1 MNAESPEHQAYRA
14 ILAQHQELKA
24 LLARIDDALA
34 ARKATIPEV
43 GDLLGQLG
51 DRLVKHFATE
61 EDGGYFAEALA
72 HAPQLVSKANQ
83 LLAQHPKMRTQA
95 QRFVVELDGPGA
107 GGADAWWEETSRR
120 FRAFREELLKHE
132 TRENALLQEA
142 YSRDIGSHD

>member
-1 MNAESPEHQAYRA
+1 MNAESPEQQAFRA

-24 LLARIDDALA
+24 LLARIDEALA
-34 ARKATIPEV
+34 AREATIPQV
-43 GDLLGQLG
+43 GELLAELG

-72 HAPQLVSKANQ
+72 HAPQLVSKANR
-83 LLAQHPKMRTQA
+83 LLAQHPMMQSRAEQIVAET
-95 QRFVVELDGPGA
+95 ESLPP

-120 FRAFREELLKHE
+120 FRAFRDELLRHE

>member
-1 MNAESPEHQAYRA
+1 MNTESPEHRAYRA

-24 LLARIDDALA
+24 LLARIDHALA
-34 ARKATIPEV
+34 ERKATILEV
-43 GDLLGQLG
+43 GDLLAQLG

-61 EDGGYFAEALA
+61 EEGGYFAEALA
-72 HAPQLVSKANQ
+72 HAPQLISKANQ

-95 QRFVVELDGPGA
+95 QQIVVELQDPDA

-120 FRAFREELLKHE
+120 FRTFREELLKHE
-132 TRENALLQEA
+132 SRENALLQEA